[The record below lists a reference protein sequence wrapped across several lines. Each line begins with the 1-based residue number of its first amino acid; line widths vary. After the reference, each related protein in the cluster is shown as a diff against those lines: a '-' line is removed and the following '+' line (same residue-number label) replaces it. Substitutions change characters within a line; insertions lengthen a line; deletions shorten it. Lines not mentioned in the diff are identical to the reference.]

1 MIKMTDHENMNNA
14 ALKIGEILNTR
25 YNGKYYF
32 ILSLALLF
40 TLIGSYAAYKV
51 IDEGIVLFGLNI
63 SVTWGLSIASFVFW
77 IGIGHA
83 GTLISAILF
92 LLNQEWRNTIHRIAE
107 AMTIIAVIL
116 AALFLLIHTGRP
128 WFAAYWL
135 FPYPSQMGM
144 WVNFIS
150 PLIWDLFAVL
160 SYFMLSLLF
169 WYFGMIPDMAY
180 YKDKVRSKFKSWFFD
195 LLSLGFY
202 GNERQWYYYKR
213 TYLIMAG
220 IATAMVISVHTIV
233 SFDFAVTIVP
243 GWHSTI
249 FPVYFVVGAIF
260 SGLAM
265 VLKLLIII
273 RYSFGLKEY
282 INAIQFNNLN
292 KIFLGMSIFIGYS
305 YMMEFL
311 MAFMGGNVHEQHV
324 YIDRILGHYSLIFW
338 FTVFVNVLLPQLFWF
353 RKYRLNIAITFVV
366 SLLVNIGMWFERFVI
381 VVQSLYK
388 DTLLSASGMYFPSWI
403 EISLLMGSLGLFTLL
418 FMIFIRL
425 FPIMSLHEIKPGK

>member
-1 MIKMTDHENMNNA
+1 MMKMSDHNNKNMA
-14 ALKIGEILNTR
+14 AVKIGEILNNR
-25 YNGKYYF
+25 FNGKYYF
-32 ILSLALLF
+32 VLSLALIF
-40 TLIGSYAAYKV
+40 TLIGSFAAYEV
-51 IDEGIVLFGLNI
+51 IAGGIALFGLNV

-83 GTLISAILF
+83 GTLISAILY
-92 LLNQEWRNTIHRIAE
+92 LLNQRWRNTIHRIAE

-160 SYFMLSLLF
+160 SYFLLSVLF

-202 GNERQWYYYKR
+202 GNDRQWYYYKS

-265 VLKLLIII
+265 VMKLIII
-273 RYSFGLKEY
+273 MRYSFDLHEY
-282 INAIQFNNLN
+282 ISSIQFNNLN
-292 KIFLGMSIFIGYS
+292 KIFLGMSVFIGYS
-305 YMMEFL
+305 YIMEFL
-311 MAFMGGNVHEQHV
+311 TVFITGNAGEEQV
-324 YIDRILGHYSLIFW
+324 YMDRVFGPYSLIFW
-338 FTVFVNVLLPQLFWF
+338 FTVFVNVLVPQLYWL
-353 RKYRLNIAITFVV
+353 RKYRVNIALTFII

-388 DTLLSASGMYFPSWI
+388 DTLPLAGGMYFPSWI
-403 EISLLMGSLGLFTLL
+403 EISLLMGSFGLFTLL
-418 FMIFIRL
+418 FLLFIRG
-425 FPIMSLHEIKPGK
+425 FPVMSLYEIRSGK